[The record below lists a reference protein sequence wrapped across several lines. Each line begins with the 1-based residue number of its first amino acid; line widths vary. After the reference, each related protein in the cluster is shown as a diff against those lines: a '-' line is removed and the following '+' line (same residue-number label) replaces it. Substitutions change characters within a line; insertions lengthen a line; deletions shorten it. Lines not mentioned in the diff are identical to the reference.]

1 MQTTINPREAHDKRR
16 LSPSRPTSRRTPVPW
31 LRKMCP
37 PPMRSL
43 PASGQGPAAA
53 RVEFAQLL
61 PKSRD
66 LENRSAAFSP
76 RSSPK
81 ASQDTKSVPISAV
94 SVQAVSQKK
103 AIFGSLLSGVKVE
116 TRERGTCWGGAG
128 GAGNPSRGRDS
139 SSCRCCSCCC
149 RDSGRWGVVA
159 WRRAL
164 SLAQHAGSSRPDS
177 CTSIGKTKKLKRSH
191 QNSFHVGVINPTGD
205 FLFCSTYKSEQQ
217 CCLPCWMQYSRCHLG
232 GETRTSQTLNLLLP

>member
-1 MQTTINPREAHDKRR
+1 
-16 LSPSRPTSRRTPVPW
+16 
-31 LRKMCP
+31 
-37 PPMRSL
+37 MRSL

-53 RVEFAQLL
+53 GVEFAQLL

-116 TRERGTCWGGAG
+116 TRERGTSQRVPSPPVLRTGKVLAANLNKVFSVRPEMLGGRRGPG
-128 GAGNPSRGRDS
+128 GGNPSRGRDS

-177 CTSIGKTKKLKRSH
+177 CTSIVSRSCLSGFHRLVGDPAKGLVAKLA
-191 QNSFHVGVINPTGD
+191 NVGVTAGGDRRGVRVGARLIPNPR
-205 FLFCSTYKSEQQ
+205 
-217 CCLPCWMQYSRCHLG
+217 WMRVPRQSPW
-232 GETRTSQTLNLLLP
+232 EVF